1 MPQNIIILVT
11 AIITTITVG
20 LQLGIILF
28 LIINKIKSRRG
39 K

>member
-1 MPQNIIILVT
+1 MPQNIIILLT
-11 AIITTITVG
+11 AIIITITVG

-28 LIINKIKSRRG
+28 LIINEIKRRG